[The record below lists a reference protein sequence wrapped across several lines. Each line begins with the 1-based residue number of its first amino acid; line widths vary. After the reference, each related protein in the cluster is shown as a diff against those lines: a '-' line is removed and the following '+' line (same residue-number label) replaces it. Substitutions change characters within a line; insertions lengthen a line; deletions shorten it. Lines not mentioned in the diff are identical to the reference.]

1 MAELGQK
8 VVIRLDQISKSFG
21 PVRAVDT
28 ISLEVFDGEI
38 LTLLGPSGCG
48 KTTLMRLIAGFEQP
62 TAGRVLIGGQD
73 VTLAPPER
81 RPVNLVFQRYALFP
95 HLDVFDNIAFG
106 LRLRKIGKDEIR
118 DRVNQMLR
126 IVQLPDFS
134 NRWTHQLSGGQ
145 AQRVALARALVNK
158 PAVLLL
164 DEPLAALDL
173 KIRQQM
179 LVELKRIHAETGTTF
194 IFVTHDQDEAMILSD
209 RIVLMHQGHV
219 VQIDAPERMYTRP
232 TSLFCAQFLGD
243 TNLLPARVV
252 AVGGAVAR
260 CDIGFGVTEVP
271 ADGLAMGDQVTLS
284 VRPETI
290 VLSPDDGAAGGGVL
304 RGEVADLAFIG
315 NRVVYWITLGN
326 ERMLRCQ
333 EPRTVAGLR
342 FHSGTPVCVSWPK
355 EANVVLRE

>member
-1 MAELGQK
+1 MAEPGLK
-8 VVIRLDQISKSFG
+8 AVVQLDQVSKSFG
-21 PVRAVDT
+21 PIRAVDT
-28 ISLEVFDGEI
+28 ISIDVFDGEI

-126 IVQLPDFS
+126 IVQLPDFG
-134 NRWTHQLSGGQ
+134 NRWTHELSGGQ

-194 IFVTHDQDEAMILSD
+194 IFVTHDQDEAMVLSD
-209 RIVLMHQGHV
+209 RIVLMRQGRV
-219 VQIDAPERMYTRP
+219 VQIDTPERMYTRP

-243 TNLLPARVV
+243 TNLLPARIL
-252 AVGGAVAR
+252 AVGGGAAR
-260 CDIGFGVTEVP
+260 CDIGFGLTEAP
-271 ADGLAMGDQVTLS
+271 ADGLATGDQVTLS

-290 VLSPDDGAAGGGVL
+290 ALGPDDGAAGDNAL
-304 RGEVADLAFIG
+304 RGKVADLAFIG
-315 NRVVYWITLGN
+315 NRVVYWVALGAD
-326 ERMLRCQ
+326 RTLRCQ

-342 FHSGTPVCVSWPK
+342 FQSGAAVCLSWPR